1 MGWLIFIFIAG
12 VGTGFIGYGLLEA
25 WQHHRVAKRQRA
37 LGLTF
42 GSVGGE
48 PRTPAEL
55 DAQMLRH
62 RGIGRGC

>member
-1 MGWLIFIFIAG
+1 MTWLVFLAG
-12 VGTGFIGYGLLEA
+12 CACGLVAYGLFEA
-25 WQHHRVAKRQRA
+25 WQLRHSSKRQRA

-55 DAQMLRH
+55 DAHMLSQ
-62 RGIGRGC
+62 RGIRSGH